1 MSNLTHFDETGRPAM
16 VDVSGKDITSRT
28 AVAKGRV
35 RMSMNTLISVKEQRN
50 KKGNVEQVAELAGIM
65 GAKNTSHLIPLC
77 HPIQISKVSVRI
89 DHDDAL
95 PGLSISAEVRTDGK
109 TGVEMEALTAVSI
122 SCLTIYDML
131 KSKDKHITI
140 LDIFLESKAGGKSG
154 NWQR

>member
-65 GAKNTSHLIPLC
+65 GAKNT
-77 HPIQISKVSVRI
+77 
-89 DHDDAL
+89 
-95 PGLSISAEVRTDGK
+95 
-109 TGVEMEALTAVSI
+109 
-122 SCLTIYDML
+122 
-131 KSKDKHITI
+131 
-140 LDIFLESKAGGKSG
+140 
-154 NWQR
+154 